1 MAETPFIRAIRP
13 PTTHEKG
20 RATMRVSLMSI
31 LLLACSAIA
40 QDKSA
45 GGHNDA
51 DAAALT
57 IYNQSFA
64 VVRQTMPLDLKSGAN
79 QVDIT
84 DITAHLEP
92 DSVILRDLKSGREL
106 HILEQNYR
114 ADVASQAR
122 LLSAYEGK
130 SIDFLVNGV
139 LKPGK
144 VIRSGYVPHYQAYNA
159 YDQQFYQQQQA
170 YANYGSGEAII
181 EIDGKLQFGLPGQP
195 IFPALT
201 NESILKPTLSWL
213 LQGDRPGARTAEFS
227 YVTGGMS
234 WHADYNVVAPVN
246 GNLVDIVG
254 WVTLDNQTGKT
265 FNNAH
270 IKLMAGDVNKI
281 QLGGYAGGVFRM
293 AASASV
299 EVDAMTPAVTERT
312 FDEYHLYTLER
323 PSTLYDRETKQV
335 EFVRASGVPSK
346 RVYVYD
352 GVKIDQNYRN
362 YPMENIR
369 DMENFGVQS
378 NPKIWTMVEFK
389 NSKENHLGMPLP
401 KGRVRFYRRDADGQ
415 LEFTGEN
422 LIDHT
427 PEDET
432 IRLYTGNVFDAV
444 GERKR
449 TYFKIDRNGHTVD
462 ESFEIRLRNHKKE
475 PMEIRV
481 VEHLYRWNNWDI
493 QKNSDPFN
501 KIDSKTIE
509 FRVTVPADGEKV
521 VTYTSH
527 YTW

>member
-1 MAETPFIRAIRP
+1 
-13 PTTHEKG
+13 
-20 RATMRVSLMSI
+20 MRVPLICI
-31 LLLACSAIA
+31 LLFVSSLLFTPAIA
-40 QDKSA
+40 QDKTSS
-45 GGHNDA
+45 GHD

-64 VVRQTMPLDLKSGAN
+64 VVRQTLPLDLKGGAN
-79 QVDIT
+79 QLEIT
-84 DITAHLEP
+84 NITSHLEP
-92 DSVILRDLKSGREL
+92 DSVILRDLNSGRDL
-106 HILEQNYR
+106 RILEQNYR
-114 ADVASQAR
+114 SDVASQGR
-122 LLSAYEGK
+122 LLSLYEGK
-130 SIDFLVNGV
+130 TIEFLVADKDGNRR
-139 LKPGK
+139 LMPGK
-144 VIRSGYVPHYQAYNA
+144 IIRSGYVPHYEAYNG
-159 YDQQFYQQQQA
+159 YSQQYAQSQQA
-170 YANYGSGEAII
+170 YVAAGNGEPII

-195 IFPALT
+195 IFPALSNDT
-201 NESILKPTLSWL
+201 ILKPTLSWL
-213 LQGDRPGARTAEFS
+213 LQTDRPGATTAEFS

-234 WHADYNVVAPVN
+234 WHADYNVVAPVS
-246 GNLVDIVG
+246 GNMLEVVG

-265 FNNAH
+265 FPNAR

-281 QLGGYAGGVFRM
+281 QQGATFDRM
-293 AASASV
+293 QGFGAAMKV
-299 EVDAMTPAVTERT
+299 EAMAPAVTERT

-335 EFVRASGVPSK
+335 EFVRAAGVPSK

-352 GVKIDQNYRN
+352 GVQIDQNYRN

-378 NPKIWTMVEFK
+378 NPKIWTMIEFK

-401 KGRVRFYRRDADGQ
+401 KGRVRFYRRDTDGQ

-422 LIDHT
+422 MIDHT
-427 PEDET
+427 PADET

-449 TYFKIDRNGHTVD
+449 TFFKVDRNAHTVD

-481 VEHLYRWNNWDI
+481 VEHLYRWNNWEI
-493 QKNSDPFN
+493 MKNSDPFT

-509 FRVTVPADGEKV
+509 YRVTVPADGEKV

>member
-1 MAETPFIRAIRP
+1 
-13 PTTHEKG
+13 
-20 RATMRVSLMSI
+20 MRVPLICI
-31 LLLACSAIA
+31 LLFVSSLLFTPAIA
-40 QDKSA
+40 QDKTSS
-45 GGHNDA
+45 GHD

-64 VVRQTMPLDLKSGAN
+64 VVRQTLPLDLKGGAN
-79 QVDIT
+79 QLEIT
-84 DITAHLEP
+84 NITSHLEP
-92 DSVILRDLKSGREL
+92 DSVILRDLNSGRDL
-106 HILEQNYR
+106 RILEQNYR
-114 ADVASQAR
+114 SDVASQGR
-122 LLSAYEGK
+122 LLSLYEGK
-130 SIDFLVNGV
+130 TIEFLVADKDGNRK
-139 LKPGK
+139 LMPGK
-144 VIRSGYVPHYQAYNA
+144 IIRSGYVPHYEAYNG
-159 YDQQFYQQQQA
+159 YSQQYAQSQQA
-170 YANYGSGEAII
+170 YVAAGNGEPII

-195 IFPALT
+195 IFPALSNDT
-201 NESILKPTLSWL
+201 ILKPTLSWL
-213 LQGDRPGARTAEFS
+213 LQTDRPGATTAEFS

-234 WHADYNVVAPVN
+234 WHADYNVVAPVS
-246 GNLVDIVG
+246 GNMLEVVG

-265 FNNAH
+265 FPNAR

-281 QLGGYAGGVFRM
+281 QPGGTFDRLASFNSGVLARAE
-293 AASASV
+293 AA
-299 EVDAMTPAVTERT
+299 PAVTERS
-312 FDEYHLYTLER
+312 FDEYHLYTLDR

-335 EFVRASGVPSK
+335 EFVRAAGVPSK

-352 GVKIDQNYRN
+352 GVQIDQNYRN

-378 NPKIWTMVEFK
+378 NPKIWTMIEFK
-389 NSKENHLGMPLP
+389 NSKENHLGMSLP
-401 KGRVRFYRRDADGQ
+401 KGRVRFYRRDTDGQ

-422 LIDHT
+422 MIDHT
-427 PEDET
+427 PADET

-449 TYFKIDRNGHTVD
+449 TFFKVDRNAHTVD

-481 VEHLYRWNNWDI
+481 VEHLYRWNNWEI
-493 QKNSDPFN
+493 MKNSDPFT

-509 FRVTVPADGEKV
+509 YRVTVPADGEKV